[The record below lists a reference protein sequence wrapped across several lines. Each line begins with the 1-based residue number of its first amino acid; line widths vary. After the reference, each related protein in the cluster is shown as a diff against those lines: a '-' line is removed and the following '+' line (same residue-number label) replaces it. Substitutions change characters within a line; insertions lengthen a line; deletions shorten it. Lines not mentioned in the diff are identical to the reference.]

1 MAGGNLMKMATQE
14 YGDAMAWTG
23 IAKANPQLG
32 GDPQITGIQ
41 TVTIPP
47 SKDDVGGVL
56 NA

>member
-1 MAGGNLMKMATQE
+1 MAAQE

-23 IAKANPQLG
+23 LAKANPQLG

-47 SKDDVGGVL
+47 AKDSVGGVL